1 MNSALLID
9 CLCKGQNGNEILSI
23 LDALVDTQEP
33 AQSDTN
39 YSVDDVI
46 DFWY

>member
-9 CLCKGQNGNEILSI
+9 CLRKGQNGNEILSI

-33 AQSDTN
+33 AQSDAN
-39 YSVDDVI
+39 WSLDDVS
-46 DFWY
+46 DFW